1 MLAASMYGVV
11 FGKVKASIDD
21 IFAQLTQKGKDE
33 VKHRDWCNQ
42 ELHESDMNMDD
53 KYQDTGKLDTKQA
66 DLEAAI
72 KKSTEDMAAAKSKI
86 ADTQIAIKKAGE
98 APKKENKYF
107 ELVIAE
113 ARATRKVLSK
123 AIAKLQGLYN
133 RKAAFISFRAPDQV
147 RLHLQASSSM

>member
-1 MLAASMYGVV
+1 MCSYV

-53 KYQDTGKLDTKQA
+53 KYQDTGNLDTKQA

-72 KKSTEDMAAAKSKI
+72 KKATEDIAAAKSKI

-98 APKKENKYF
+98 APKKENK
-107 ELVIAE
+107 
-113 ARATRKVLSK
+113 
-123 AIAKLQGLYN
+123 
-133 RKAAFISFRAPDQV
+133 
-147 RLHLQASSSM
+147 